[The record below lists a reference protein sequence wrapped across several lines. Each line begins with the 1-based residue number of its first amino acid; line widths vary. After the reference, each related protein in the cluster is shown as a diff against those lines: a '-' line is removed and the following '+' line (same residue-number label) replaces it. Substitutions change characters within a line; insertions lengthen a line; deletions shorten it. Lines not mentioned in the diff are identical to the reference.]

1 MANILDYL
9 DWRGDIPFS
18 TDPFN
23 EVDSL
28 VLSELSYC
36 GFEGIVPGLPESK
49 ATGQDTGAGIIA
61 ETNINENLH
70 ENIQE
75 IKSVTI
81 REAAQAFWNIHTM
94 KEIQDSGTLFK
105 RAPLLLDKLCSGARF
120 GHMRLTGYVNR
131 VSSEK
136 NEQMSAIT
144 FLLDDETTY
153 VAFRGTDDTMIGW
166 KEDFCFGFQKETSG
180 QKSAA
185 EYLNNMFCHGND
197 QDETGNHRIIVGGHS
212 KGGNFAVFASA
223 FCDASVRDRITDVYT
238 HDGPGLLEEV
248 TDTDEYRTILPRI
261 HSIIPEESIFGLLL
275 ECGYYHKVIKSSAK
289 GILQHD
295 ALTWK
300 VNRNRFEEAKAVSEL
315 SLLMERAVENWIRGM
330 TIGERREVVDTIF
343 TLFDETGVENLSE
356 ITTDQVR
363 GIAELFRTYRD
374 MNQEE
379 KHVLRETARRLFRS
393 GAGTLSEELQ
403 GKLAALKERRKSKTK
418 SSHMTEANES

>member
-36 GFEGIVPGLPESK
+36 GFEGIVPGFPESK
-49 ATGQDTGAGIIA
+49 AAVRDTVAGENA
-61 ETNINENLH
+61 EKNIKENAL
-70 ENIQE
+70 EL
-75 IKSVTI
+75 KSVSI
-81 REAAQAFWNIHTM
+81 REAAEAFWGVHTM

-120 GHMRLTGYVNR
+120 GNMRLTGYVNKI
-131 VSSEK
+131 SSQK
-136 NEQMSAIT
+136 NEQMSAVTI
-144 FLLDDETTY
+144 LLNDETTY

-166 KEDFCFGFQKETSG
+166 KEDFYFGFQKETAG
-180 QKSAA
+180 QKSAS
-185 EYLNNMFCHGND
+185 EYLNSMFCRGDDGN
-197 QDETGNHRIIVGGHS
+197 ETGHRRIIVGGHS

-248 TDTDEYRTILPRI
+248 TDTKEYREILPRV

-275 ECGYYHKVIKSSAK
+275 ECGYYHKVIRSSAK

-300 VNRNRFEEAKAVSEL
+300 VSRNRFEEAKAVSEL

-330 TIGERREVVDTIF
+330 TIEERREVVDTIF

-363 GIAELFRTYRD
+363 GITELFRTYRD
-374 MNQEE
+374 MNPEE
-379 KHVLRETARRLFRS
+379 KYVLRETARRLFRS

-403 GKLAALKERRKSKTK
+403 GKLAALKERRKNKSK
-418 SSHMTEANES
+418 SSHMAGTNES

>member
-1 MANILDYL
+1 
-9 DWRGDIPFS
+9 
-18 TDPFN
+18 
-23 EVDSL
+23 
-28 VLSELSYC
+28 
-36 GFEGIVPGLPESK
+36 
-49 ATGQDTGAGIIA
+49 
-61 ETNINENLH
+61 
-70 ENIQE
+70 
-75 IKSVTI
+75 
-81 REAAQAFWNIHTM
+81 
-94 KEIQDSGTLFK
+94 
-105 RAPLLLDKLCSGARF
+105 
-120 GHMRLTGYVNR
+120 
-131 VSSEK
+131 
-136 NEQMSAIT
+136 
-144 FLLDDETTY
+144 
-153 VAFRGTDDTMIGW
+153 
-166 KEDFCFGFQKETSG
+166 
-180 QKSAA
+180 
-185 EYLNNMFCHGND
+185 
-197 QDETGNHRIIVGGHS
+197 
-212 KGGNFAVFASA
+212 
-223 FCDASVRDRITDVYT
+223 VRDRITDVYT

-300 VNRNRFEEAKAVSEL
+300 VKRNRFEEAKAVSEL

-330 TIGERREVVDTIF
+330 TIEERREVVDTIF

-403 GKLAALKERRKSKTK
+403 GKLAVLKERRKSKTK
-418 SSHMTEANES
+418 SSHMTEADES

>member
-36 GFEGIVPGLPESK
+36 GFEGIVPGLPESESETDRLYT
-49 ATGQDTGAGIIA
+49 AAG
-61 ETNINENLH
+61 EREEKNTRTL
-70 ENIQE
+70 
-75 IKSVTI
+75 KTVSI
-81 REAAQAFWNIHTM
+81 RETAEAFWKIHTM
-94 KEIQDSGTLFK
+94 KEIQESGTLFK

-120 GHMRLTGYVNR
+120 GNMRLTGYVNKI
-131 VSSEK
+131 SSQK
-136 NEQMSAIT
+136 NEQMSAVT
-144 FLLDDETTY
+144 FLLDNETTY

-166 KEDFCFGFQKETSG
+166 KEDFYFGFQKETAG

-185 EYLNNMFCHGND
+185 EYLNTMLCHTDD
-197 QDETGNHRIIVGGHS
+197 QNETGHRRIIVGGHS

-223 FCDASVRDRITDVYT
+223 FCNPSVRDQITDVYT

-248 TDTDEYRTILPRI
+248 TDTDEYREILPRV

-275 ECGYYHKVIKSSAK
+275 ECGYYHKVIRSSAK

-403 GKLAALKERRKSKTK
+403 GKLAALKERRKNKTK
-418 SSHMTEANES
+418 SSHLTGADES